1 MPVPGLNTRAR
12 KDEAAGPRG
21 LVFNVQGYTVHDG
34 PGIRTEFFLKG
45 CSLSCEWCS
54 NPEGIKAIPETGIDA
69 GKCIGLD
76 DCGLCLRAC
85 KHEALL
91 VSADGTVA
99 AIDRSRCVNCL
110 KCTKLCPP
118 SALKAWGEW
127 YTVDDVMAVIER
139 DRVFHERTGGGITIS
154 GGEALLQPGFVKAV
168 FERCQAE
175 GVHTVLE
182 SAMNVPAETVE
193 MILPYCDMVI
203 SDIKTMD
210 PEEHRR
216 RCGAG
221 NALILDNIKRVEA
234 SGTPLVIRTPVLKG
248 FNATE
253 EDMRAIGEFILDELH
268 NNVLQYQL
276 LPWRALGTE
285 KYKSLGIPYP
295 MEDFE
300 GYEREEWEPD
310 FHRFLDLL
318 CGMGINA
325 VTGMNQK
332 LPSVR
337 KGAPS
342 STADGD
348 GA

>member
-1 MPVPGLNTRAR
+1 MPVPGLTNYAEKKMKT
-12 KDEAAGPRG
+12 ETAGPRG

-45 CSLSCEWCS
+45 CSLACEWCS
-54 NPEGIKAIPETGIDA
+54 NPEGLKAYAETGIDPD
-69 GKCIGLD
+69 KCIGLD
-76 DCGLCLRAC
+76 ECGLCLRAC
-85 KHEALL
+85 KQEALL
-91 VSADGTVA
+91 ATADGIIA
-99 AIDRSRCVNCL
+99 AIDRTKCIHCL

-127 YTVDDVMAVIER
+127 YTVDDVMAVVER
-139 DRVFHERTGGGITIS
+139 DRAFHEKTGGGITIS
-154 GGEALLQPGFVKAV
+154 GGEALLQPEFVRAV
-168 FERCQAE
+168 FERCQDE

-182 SAMNVPAETVE
+182 SALNVPAETVE
-193 MILPYCDMVI
+193 MIIPYCDMI
-203 SDIKTMD
+203 ICDIKTMNS
-210 PEEHRR
+210 EEHRR

-221 NALILDNIKRVEA
+221 NELILENIKRIEA

-253 EDMRAIGEFILDELH
+253 EDMRAIGEFILNELH

-285 KYKSLGIPYP
+285 KYKSLNIPYP

-337 KGAPS
+337 KRAAASPD
-342 STADGD
+342 A
-348 GA
+348 